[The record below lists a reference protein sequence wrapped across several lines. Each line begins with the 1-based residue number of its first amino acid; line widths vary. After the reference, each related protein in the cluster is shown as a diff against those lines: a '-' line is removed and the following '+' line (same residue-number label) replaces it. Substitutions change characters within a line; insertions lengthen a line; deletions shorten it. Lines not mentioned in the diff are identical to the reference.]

1 MKRICF
7 VTFLAFWVL
16 LINGAPGISR
26 DNDSIFQAS
35 TIDALSAGVYDG
47 DITYKELKKQGNF
60 GLGTF
65 NALDGE
71 MVALDGKFYQI
82 KDDGEAYLVDDSM
95 KTPFATVKFFKPDK
109 VIYLNEA
116 MSCESLEKEID
127 QSLPTENLFYSI
139 KLEGIFK
146 QVRVRSVPGQKKP
159 YPLLVEALE
168 KETVFELNDVRG
180 TIVGFRMPDYMA
192 GLNVPGY
199 HFHFITDDR
208 KAGGHVLDC
217 DVQKAKVE
225 IDYSSDFRLI
235 LPGSGEFL
243 KTELGKDKRKDL
255 YKLERKAPE

>member
-1 MKRICF
+1 MKKIRF
-7 VTFLAFWVL
+7 ATFLAFWVL
-16 LINGAPGISR
+16 LISKAPGIPR
-26 DNDSIFQAS
+26 DNDIIFQAS

-47 DITYKELKKQGNF
+47 DVTYKQLKKHGDF

-65 NALDGE
+65 SALDGE

-82 KDDGEAYLVDDSM
+82 KDDGKAYLVDDSM

-109 VIYLNEA
+109 VISLNEA
-116 MSCESLEKEID
+116 VNCESLEKKID
-127 QSLPTENLFYSI
+127 QSLTTENIFYSI
-139 KLEGIFK
+139 RLEGVFK
-146 QVRVRSVPGQKKP
+146 QARVRSVPGQKKP
-159 YPLLVEALE
+159 YPPLVEVLE

-217 DVQKAKVE
+217 NVQKAKVE

-243 KTELGKDKRKDL
+243 KAELGKDKRTGL
-255 YKLERKAPE
+255 YKLERQSPE